1 MTSSTEQSKLKPE
14 IFPATI
20 ARIITPTR
28 IVINRGSE
36 HGVKK
41 GQKMLVY
48 SLEENEVKD
57 PNTGESLGHLEIYK
71 GTGEIIHTQEKM
83 SILESDRDKYIEGF
97 TKFLSASF
105 FSTLNQIPKLPNKED
120 LDESIPFENPQ
131 VGDLVKPI

>member
-1 MTSSTEQSKLKPE
+1 MTSSAEQNQSKPK

-48 SLEENEVKD
+48 SLEENEIKD
-57 PNTGESLGHLEIYK
+57 PNTGESLGHLEVYK
-71 GTGEIIHTQEKM
+71 GTGKIIHIQEKM
-83 SILESDRDKYIEGF
+83 SIIESDRNKYTEE
-97 TKFLSASF
+97 LSKALSTIISFPASRPF
-105 FSTLNQIPKLPNKED
+105 PSQEIRNEN
-120 LDESIPFENPQ
+120 IPFENPQ

>member
-1 MTSSTEQSKLKPE
+1 MTSSTKQSKLKPE

-97 TKFLSASF
+97 TKFLSAPF
-105 FSTLNQIPKLPNKED
+105 FSTLNQLPKLPNKED

-131 VGDLVKPI
+131 VGDLAKPI